1 MCVLGAFTGILGT
14 AGLLGSFGTFQAWY
28 GHNQL
33 SNKSPSAISWIGSLQ
48 MCTFFLMVC
57 HPLSVNLMMY
67 PDPNLFNG
75 LMQSWL
81 AGRLFDV
88 YGPRVLMF
96 VGTGFSLL
104 SLSATSFARTYPEF
118 LLTHG
123 VLLGLGAAFMSVY
136 LLSFVG

>member
-1 MCVLGAFTGILGT
+1 
-14 AGLLGSFGTFQAWY
+14 
-28 GHNQL
+28 
-33 SNKSPSAISWIGSLQ
+33 
-48 MCTFFLMVC
+48 MVC

-75 LMQSWL
+75 SMQSWL

-88 YGPRVLMF
+88 YGSRVLMF

-136 LLSFVG
+136 PLSFVG